1 MHHLALVGC
10 AHIHTPG
17 FVRRLNDRPDVAVRA
32 VWDHDP
38 ARASKCAGE
47 LNAPTVA
54 DAGAIWADSEVDAVV
69 ICAETNLH
77 EDLVLAAASAGKHMF
92 VEKPLGMGRQDADNM
107 ARAIEAAGVL
117 FQTGYFMRGMPVHLF
132 LRKQVKAGS
141 FGQITRLRHTNFH
154 AGALRD
160 IFTPNYLWMTRLDES
175 GIGGFGDLGTHS
187 LDIMLWLMGDVDAVT
202 ATFAS
207 HTGKYGEL
215 DETGESLLQ
224 FSNGV
229 IGSLGAGWLDI
240 EQPVSVILSGTEGHA
255 LVRNGE
261 LFFNSQH
268 VDGADGKS
276 PWTDLPD
283 AWPHAFD
290 LFLNHL
296 VGDESG
302 ALVSPVEAA
311 ARSTVMEALYRAAGQ
326 RKWVDIRG

>member
-1 MHHLALVGC
+1 MQHLALVGC

-17 FVRRLNDRPDVAVRA
+17 FVRRLNDRPDVAIRA
-32 VWDHDP
+32 VWDHDTE
-38 ARASKCAGE
+38 RAAGCAAE
-47 LNAPTVA
+47 LNAAKVQETS
-54 DAGAIWADSEVDAVV
+54 AIWSDPSINAVV

-77 EDLVLAAASAGKHMF
+77 EELVLAAAAAGKHMF
-92 VEKPLGMGRQDADNM
+92 VEKPLGMGRQDAGNM
-107 ARAIEAAGVL
+107 AEAIEAAGVL
-117 FQTGYFMRGMPVHLF
+117 FQTGYFMRGMPVHQF
-132 LRKQVKAGS
+132 LREQVQAGS
-141 FGQITRLRHTNFH
+141 FGQITRLRHSNFH

-160 IFTPNYLWMTRLDES
+160 IFTPNYLWMTRLEES

-207 HTGKYGEL
+207 HSGNYGEL
-215 DETGESLLQ
+215 DETGEALLQ

-229 IGSLGAGWLDI
+229 IGSLGAGWLDV
-240 EQPVSVILSGTEGHA
+240 EHPVSVILSGTEGHA

-268 VDGADGKS
+268 VAGADGKT
-276 PWTDLPD
+276 PWTNLPE

-296 VGDESG
+296 AGDDSG
-302 ALVSPVEAA
+302 TLVSPAEAA
-311 ARSTVMEALYRAAGQ
+311 ARSTVMEALYQAAGGLS
-326 RKWVDIRG
+326 WVDISG